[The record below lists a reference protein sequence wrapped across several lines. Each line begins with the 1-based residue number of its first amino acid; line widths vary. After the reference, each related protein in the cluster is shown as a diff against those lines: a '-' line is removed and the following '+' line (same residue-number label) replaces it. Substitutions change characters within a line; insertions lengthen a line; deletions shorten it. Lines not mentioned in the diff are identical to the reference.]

1 MIQVTLYGT
10 PSCRRY
16 QKMRDAILVEAEKL
30 GAQIQLIEIGDIES
44 LSKIN
49 PLSLP
54 RLYVGD
60 ELLAS
65 QNPPKADAAAQ
76 ALKSLLQRQIQN
88 ESTLRQGP

>member
-1 MIQVTLYGT
+1 MIEIRLMGT
-10 PSCRRY
+10 SACRRY
-16 QKMRDAILVEAEKL
+16 QKMRKVILAEAQKL
-30 GAQIQLIEIGDIES
+30 GAEIHLTEIGDTES

-60 ELLAS
+60 TLLAS

-76 ALKSLLQRQIQN
+76 ALKGLLER
-88 ESTLRQGP
+88 